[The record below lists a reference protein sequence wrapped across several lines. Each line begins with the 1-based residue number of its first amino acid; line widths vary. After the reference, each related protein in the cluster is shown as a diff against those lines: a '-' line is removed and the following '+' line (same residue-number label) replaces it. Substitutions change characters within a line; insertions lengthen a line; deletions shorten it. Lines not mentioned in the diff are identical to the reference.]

1 MAKKINEVLNNPLS
15 FSVCS
20 CSLWSVI
27 FLRVSC
33 VHVYCTLLAPQILH
47 RPLFSDPLGR
57 TVYSQKDRKTI
68 PYAKFA
74 GQTECIMGDSK
85 IVSGKEV
92 CTHPSHLVL
101 IILLYGAM
109 EVFWPR
115 TFESSGVE
123 NTPYVRACIRKT
135 AIISFEFSWS
145 FPSAK
150 SAPSIWQSAPSA
162 SRSLSKCRLHGF
174 KVETSNS
181 VHYLTNFRST
191 LLVTSR
197 ISCYEVAVPGSQ
209 KVEPPRK

>member
-1 MAKKINEVLNNPLS
+1 MLS
-15 FSVCS
+15 V
-20 CSLWSVI
+20 
-27 FLRVSC
+27 R
-33 VHVYCTLLAPQILH
+33 YD
-47 RPLFSDPLGR
+47 PLFSYVYYVSTALCLPTPPPPHQIVRRLLFSNPLGR

-135 AIISFEFSWS
+135 AIISFEF
-145 FPSAK
+145 FILPFCR
-150 SAPSIWQSAPSA
+150 IC
-162 SRSLSKCRLHGF
+162 SL
-174 KVETSNS
+174 
-181 VHYLTNFRST
+181 YLTIGTKR
-191 LLVTSR
+191 
-197 ISCYEVAVPGSQ
+197 
-209 KVEPPRK
+209 